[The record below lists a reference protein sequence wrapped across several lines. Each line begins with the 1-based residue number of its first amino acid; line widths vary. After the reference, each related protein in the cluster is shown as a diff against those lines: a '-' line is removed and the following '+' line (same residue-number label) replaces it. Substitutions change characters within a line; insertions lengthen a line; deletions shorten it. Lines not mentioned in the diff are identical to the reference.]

1 MSDLAVLDVRLH
13 GRRIGSLT
21 RLGGDRTIF
30 AFDQDY
36 VADPARPTLSLS
48 FKDAFGSLITNI
60 PPTQRR
66 LPPFF
71 ANLLPEG
78 VLRDYLARRA
88 GVHPDREFFLLRA
101 LGQDLAGAVSIVPA
115 DPDAG
120 QPWTGQ
126 AEDAA
131 GCRDPA
137 GVLRFSLAGVQ
148 LKFSAVHRAGK
159 NGGLAIPARGIGGEW
174 IVKLPLTRFEGV
186 PENEFAMMS
195 LARDLGIDVPEI
207 RLIDLDGIDGLPQDL
222 GRIRGQGF
230 AIRRFDRTAAG
241 AVHIEDF
248 AQIFGV
254 YPETKYK
261 SASLRNILQV
271 LATESDV
278 EVAADFVRRLV
289 FSVLIGNADMHLK
302 NWSVIYA
309 DKRTARL
316 APAYDML
323 STIPY
328 MPDENFALK
337 FARVKRFDAFTW
349 EELDRMA
356 EKAGLP
362 SHQLQQIARE
372 TVGRFLDL
380 WQAEKSHLPVASHVV
395 SAIDRHLTGLA
406 IVRAG

>member
-1 MSDLAVLDVRLH
+1 
-13 GRRIGSLT
+13 
-21 RLGGDRTIF
+21 
-30 AFDQDY
+30 
-36 VADPARPTLSLS
+36 
-48 FKDAFGSLITNI
+48 
-60 PPTQRR
+60 
-66 LPPFF
+66 
-71 ANLLPEG
+71 
-78 VLRDYLARRA
+78 
-88 GVHPDREFFLLRA
+88 
-101 LGQDLAGAVSIVPA
+101 
-115 DPDAG
+115 
-120 QPWTGQ
+120 
-126 AEDAA
+126 
-131 GCRDPA
+131 
-137 GVLRFSLAGVQ
+137 
-148 LKFSAVHRAGK
+148 
-159 NGGLAIPARGIGGEW
+159 
-174 IVKLPLTRFEGV
+174 
-186 PENEFAMMS
+186 MS

-207 RLIDLDGIDGLPQDL
+207 RLVDLDGIDGLPQDL